1 MAAYLVA
8 SPCYHFHLHQ
18 SSRNQFILRWSGSV
32 FLSFNDFVLYCDG
45 RMFPWLLRSVIIWK
59 WIKMIHAPFRGFFFF
74 LFQIKMSDVKYE
86 NVNWKAWWKGIFSE
100 AVLLVGG
107 IYLLSLE
114 LVVCLTRYRFQLIQ
128 DAAAQILP
136 KIWRK
141 KRIMSLQL
149 LHNLCWL
156 WTAFR
161 KHFRIFLLV
170 DKAFNIFLSLSLHC

>member
-18 SSRNQFILRWSGSV
+18 SSRNRFILRWSGSV
-32 FLSFNDFVLYCDG
+32 LRSLDDLVFYCDG
-45 RMFPWLLRSVIIWK
+45 RTFPRLLRSVIIWK
-59 WIKMIHAPFRGFFFF
+59 WIKMIHAAFRGFFF
-74 LFQIKMSDVKYE
+74 LSVSNKNVRCQI
-86 NVNWKAWWKGIFSE
+86 WKCKLKSLME
-100 AVLLVGG
+100 G

-114 LVVCLTRYRFQLIQ
+114 LQISTYSGCSCSNSTQ
-128 DAAAQILP
+128 DL
-136 KIWRK
+136 KK

-161 KHFRIFLLV
+161 KHFTIFLLV